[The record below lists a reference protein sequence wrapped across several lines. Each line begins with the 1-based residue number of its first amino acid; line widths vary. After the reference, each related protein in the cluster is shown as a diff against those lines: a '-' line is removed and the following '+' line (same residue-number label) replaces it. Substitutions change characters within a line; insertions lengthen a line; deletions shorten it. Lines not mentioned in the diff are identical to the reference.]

1 MSKYVNLASKIIDLV
16 HAEHKA
22 GLRAE
27 RKKTAEA
34 KAKKVKE
41 LDPTVDDEN
50 PGFKDKEQEDLNARM
65 KDAKKGKK
73 FDPFNTKAGDD
84 VKDKKEEES
93 EDDEK
98 EDEDDDPVGKKK
110 EKDDSK
116 DGEKDKEDGGED
128 EKEKDAGDDEDE
140 KSKDAPPAEGEEPA
154 PKEPDP
160 ENVTSTGA
168 VDIQKKPSPPT
179 PGVTKKT
186 KGKKVEMSGKKE
198 KVDTTPK
205 SESLDDQIR
214 RREEAL
220 QRPKFSVEQFKQR
233 IQLKERFLEIDDK
246 FGIKEKMISEGMWD
260 GNVADSMEIYGKP
273 EITQLQ
279 LYRMLELYRA
289 AGMTLDQSCDT
300 IEYLY
305 GVRPVSDDKGNM
317 NFGGTQMDIQKYG
330 RNDGSMDASYYE

>member
-41 LDPTVDDEN
+41 LDPTVDDDN
-50 PGFKDKEQEDLNARM
+50 PGFKDKEQEDLKARM

-73 FDPFNTKAGDD
+73 FDPFDTKAGDD

-128 EKEKDAGDDEDE
+128 EKEKDA
-140 KSKDAPPAEGEEPA
+140 PPKEGEE
-154 PKEPDP
+154 KEDEGPDP
-160 ENVTSTGA
+160 SKQSGRATSTGA

-186 KGKKVEMSGKKE
+186 KSRKVEMSGKKE
-198 KVDTTPK
+198 KVDTKPK
-205 SESLDDQIR
+205 SESIDDQIR
-214 RREEAL
+214 RKEEAL
-220 QRPKFSVEQFKQR
+220 LRPKFSVEQFKQR
-233 IQLKERFLEIDDK
+233 IQLKEKFLEIDDK

-305 GVRPVSDDKGNM
+305 GVRPVSDQDGNM

-330 RNDGSMDASYYE
+330 RNDGSMDASYYK

>member
-27 RKKTAEA
+27 RIKTAEA

-41 LDPTVDDEN
+41 LDPSVDDDN
-50 PGFKDKEQEDLNARM
+50 PGFKDKEQEDLKARM

-73 FDPFNTKAGDD
+73 FDPFDTKAGDD

-116 DGEKDKEDGGED
+116 DGEEDKEDGGED
-128 EKEKDAGDDEDE
+128 EAP
-140 KSKDAPPAEGEEPA
+140 KDAPPAKGAEGGEPA

-160 ENVTSTGA
+160 ENMMSTGA
-168 VDIQKKPSPPT
+168 VDVQKKPSPPM
-179 PGVTKKT
+179 PGNKK
-186 KGKKVEMSGKKE
+186 KGTKKVEMSGKKE
-198 KVDTTPK
+198 KVETKPK
-205 SESLDDQIR
+205 SESIDDMIR
-214 RREEAL
+214 QREERLA
-220 QRPKFSVEQFKQR
+220 RPAFSVEQFKHR
-233 IQLKERFLEIDDK
+233 IHLKEKFLRIDEEFD
-246 FGIKEKMISEGMWD
+246 IEKKLISEGMWD
-260 GNVADSMEIYGKP
+260 GKIQPDMELYGKP

-289 AGMTLDQSCDT
+289 AGMNLEQSCDT

-305 GVRPVSDDKGNM
+305 GVRPVSDEDGNM
-317 NFGGTQMDIQKYG
+317 NFNGTQMDIQKYG
-330 RNDGSMDASYYE
+330 RNDGENRASYM

>member
-41 LDPTVDDEN
+41 LDPTVDSEN
-50 PGFKDKEQEDLNARM
+50 PGFKDKEQEAIQ
-65 KDAKKGKK
+65 AKS
-73 FDPFNTKAGDD
+73 
-84 VKDKKEEES
+84 KEKEES

-110 EKDDSK
+110 EKKDDSK
-116 DGEKDKEDGGED
+116 DGEEDKEDGGED
-128 EKEKDAGDDEDE
+128 EKEKDA
-140 KSKDAPPAEGEEPA
+140 PPAKGEEE
-154 PKEPDP
+154 KDEGPDP
-160 ENVTSTGA
+160 TKQTGRETSTGA
-168 VDIQKKPSPPT
+168 VDIQKKPSPAT

-186 KGKKVEMSGKKE
+186 KSKKVEMTGKKE

-205 SESLDDQIR
+205 SESIDDQIR
-214 RREEAL
+214 RKEEAL

-233 IQLKERFLEIDDK
+233 IQLKEKFLEIDDK

>member
-41 LDPTVDDEN
+41 LDPTVDSEN
-50 PGFKDKEQEDLNARM
+50 PGFKDKEQEAIQ
-65 KDAKKGKK
+65 AKS
-73 FDPFNTKAGDD
+73 
-84 VKDKKEEES
+84 KEKEES

-110 EKDDSK
+110 EKKDDSK
-116 DGEKDKEDGGED
+116 DGEEDKEDGGED
-128 EKEKDAGDDEDE
+128 EKEKDA
-140 KSKDAPPAEGEEPA
+140 PPAKGEEE
-154 PKEPDP
+154 KDEGPDP
-160 ENVTSTGA
+160 TKQTGRETSTGA
-168 VDIQKKPSPPT
+168 VDIQKKPSPAT

-186 KGKKVEMSGKKE
+186 KSKKVEMTGKKE

-205 SESLDDQIR
+205 SESIDDQIR
-214 RREEAL
+214 RKEEAL

-233 IQLKERFLEIDDK
+233 IQLKEKFLEIDDK
-246 FGIKEKMISEGMWD
+246 FGVKEKMISEGMWD
-260 GNVADSMEIYGKP
+260 GNIADSMEIYGKP

-305 GVRPVSDDKGNM
+305 GVRPTSDDKGNM

>member
-41 LDPTVDDEN
+41 LDPTVDDDN
-50 PGFKDKEQEDLNARM
+50 PGFKDKEQEDLKARM

-73 FDPFNTKAGDD
+73 FDPFDTKAGDD

-116 DGEKDKEDGGED
+116 DGEEDKEDDGED
-128 EKEKDAGDDEDE
+128 EKEKDA
-140 KSKDAPPAEGEEPA
+140 PPAKGEEE
-154 PKEPDP
+154 KDEGPDP
-160 ENVTSTGA
+160 SKQTGRETSTGA
-168 VDIQKKPSPPT
+168 VDIQKKPSPAT

-186 KGKKVEMSGKKE
+186 KGKKVEMTGKKE
-198 KVDTTPK
+198 KVDLKPK

-214 RREEAL
+214 KREEAL

-233 IQLKERFLEIDDK
+233 IQLKERILEIDDK

-305 GVRPVSDDKGNM
+305 GVRPVSDQDGNM

-330 RNDGSMDASYYE
+330 RNDGSMDASYYK

>member
-50 PGFKDKEQEDLNARM
+50 PGFKDKEQEAIQ
-65 KDAKKGKK
+65 AKS
-73 FDPFNTKAGDD
+73 
-84 VKDKKEEES
+84 KEKEES
-93 EDDEK
+93 EDDEDK
-98 EDEDDDPVGKKK
+98 EDEDGDPVGKGEK
-110 EKDDSK
+110 EKKDDDK
-116 DGEKDKEDGGED
+116 DGEEDKESDGGD
-128 EKEKDAGDDEDE
+128 EKEKDAPPP
-140 KSKDAPPAEGEEPA
+140 KDAEGGGEAPA

-160 ENVTSTGA
+160 ENVMSTGA
-168 VDIQKKPSPPT
+168 VDSQKKPSPPM
-179 PGVTKKT
+179 PGNKK
-186 KGKKVEMSGKKE
+186 KGAKKVEMSGKKE
-198 KVDTTPK
+198 KVDTKPK

-214 RREEAL
+214 KREERLAK
-220 QRPKFSVEQFKQR
+220 PKFSVESFRHR
-233 IQLKERFLEIDDK
+233 IQLKEKFLEIDDE
-246 FGIKEKMISEGMWD
+246 FGIKDKMIAEAMWD
-260 GNVADSMEIYGKP
+260 GKLLPDMELYGKP

-289 AGMTLDQSCDT
+289 AGMNLEQSCDT

-305 GVRPVSDDKGNM
+305 GVRPVSDEDGNM
-317 NFGGTQMDIQKYG
+317 NFNGTQMDIQKYG
-330 RNDGSMDASYYE
+330 RNDGAIPSDVYYK

>member
-34 KAKKVKE
+34 KAKKIKE

-50 PGFKDKEQEDLNARM
+50 PGFKDKEQEDLKARM

-73 FDPFNTKAGDD
+73 FDPFDTKAGDD

-93 EDDEK
+93 EDDEDK

-116 DGEKDKEDGGED
+116 DGEEDKEDGGED
-128 EKEKDAGDDEDE
+128 EKEKDA
-140 KSKDAPPAEGEEPA
+140 PPAKGAEGGEPA

-160 ENVTSTGA
+160 ENVMSTGA
-168 VDIQKKPSPPT
+168 VDVQKKPSPPT

-186 KGKKVEMSGKKE
+186 KGKKVEMTGKKE
-198 KVDTTPK
+198 KVDLKPK

-214 RREEAL
+214 RREERL

-305 GVRPVSDDKGNM
+305 GVRPTSDDKGNM

>member
-41 LDPTVDDEN
+41 LDPTVDSEN
-50 PGFKDKEQEDLNARM
+50 PGFKDKEQEAIQ
-65 KDAKKGKK
+65 AKS
-73 FDPFNTKAGDD
+73 
-84 VKDKKEEES
+84 KEKEES
-93 EDDEK
+93 EDDEEK
-98 EDEDDDPVGKKK
+98 EDEDEDPVGKKK
-110 EKDDSK
+110 EKKDDSK
-116 DGEKDKEDGGED
+116 DGEEDKEDGGED
-128 EKEKDAGDDEDE
+128 EKEKDA
-140 KSKDAPPAEGEEPA
+140 PPAKGEEE
-154 PKEPDP
+154 KDEGPDP
-160 ENVTSTGA
+160 TKQSGRETSTGA

-186 KGKKVEMSGKKE
+186 KSKKVEMSGKKE
-198 KVDTTPK
+198 KVDTKPK
-205 SESLDDQIR
+205 SESIDDQIR
-214 RREEAL
+214 RKEEAL
-220 QRPKFSVEQFKQR
+220 LRPKFSVEQFKQR
-233 IQLKERFLEIDDK
+233 IQLKEKFLEIDDK

-305 GVRPVSDDKGNM
+305 GVRPVSDQDGNM

-330 RNDGSMDASYYE
+330 RNDGSMDASYYK

>member
-41 LDPTVDDEN
+41 LDPSVDGDEN
-50 PGFKDKEQEDLNARM
+50 PGFKDKEQEAIQ
-65 KDAKKGKK
+65 AKS
-73 FDPFNTKAGDD
+73 
-84 VKDKKEEES
+84 KEKEES
-93 EDDEK
+93 EDDK

-110 EKDDSK
+110 EKKDDDK

-128 EKEKDAGDDEDE
+128 EAPKDSAPPKDAEGGGEAPPEDE
-140 KSKDAPPAEGEEPA
+140 G
-154 PKEPDP
+154 PDP
-160 ENVTSTGA
+160 TKQSGREISTGA
-168 VDIQKKPSPPT
+168 VDVQKKPSPPM
-179 PGVTKKT
+179 PGNKK
-186 KGKKVEMSGKKE
+186 KNAKKVEMSGKKE
-198 KVDTTPK
+198 KVDTKPK

-214 RREEAL
+214 KREEKLA
-220 QRPKFSVEQFKQR
+220 RPKFSVESFKHR
-233 IQLKERFLEIDDK
+233 IQLKEKFLEIDDE
-246 FGIKEKMISEGMWD
+246 FGIKDKMIAEAMWD
-260 GNVADSMEIYGKP
+260 GKLLPDMELYGKP

-289 AGMTLDQSCDT
+289 AGMNLEQSCDT

-305 GVRPVSDDKGNM
+305 GVRPVSDEDGNM
-317 NFGGTQMDIQKYG
+317 NFNGTQMDIQKYG
-330 RNDGSMDASYYE
+330 RNDGQIPSDVYYK

>member
-41 LDPTVDDEN
+41 LDPSVDDEN
-50 PGFKDKEQEDLNARM
+50 PGFKDKEQEAIQ
-65 KDAKKGKK
+65 AKS
-73 FDPFNTKAGDD
+73 
-84 VKDKKEEES
+84 KEKEES
-93 EDDEK
+93 EDDEDK

-110 EKDDSK
+110 EKKDDDK
-116 DGEKDKEDGGED
+116 DGEEDKEDGGED
-128 EKEKDAGDDEDE
+128 EAPKD
-140 KSKDAPPAEGEEPA
+140 SAPPKGPEGGGEAPA

-160 ENVTSTGA
+160 ENVMSTGA
-168 VDIQKKPSPPT
+168 VDSQKKPSPPM
-179 PGVTKKT
+179 PGNKK
-186 KGKKVEMSGKKE
+186 KGAKKVEMSGKKE
-198 KVDTTPK
+198 KVDTKPK

-214 RREEAL
+214 KREEAL
-220 QRPKFSVEQFKQR
+220 AKPKFSVEQFKHR
-233 IQLKERFLEIDDK
+233 IHLKEKFLEIDDK
-246 FGIKEKMISEGMWD
+246 FGIKEKLIAEAMWD
-260 GNVADSMEIYGKP
+260 GKLMPDMELYGKP

-289 AGMTLDQSCDT
+289 AGMNLEQSCDT

-305 GVRPVSDDKGNM
+305 GVRPVSDEDGNM
-317 NFGGTQMDIQKYG
+317 NFNGTQMDIQKYG
-330 RNDGSMDASYYE
+330 RNDGEIPSDVYYK

>member
-41 LDPTVDDEN
+41 LDPSVDDEN
-50 PGFKDKEQEDLNARM
+50 PGFKDKEQEAIQ
-65 KDAKKGKK
+65 AKS
-73 FDPFNTKAGDD
+73 
-84 VKDKKEEES
+84 KEKEES
-93 EDDEK
+93 EDDDEK

-110 EKDDSK
+110 KKDK
-116 DGEKDKEDGGED
+116 DGEKDDAKDGGKDKESDGED
-128 EKEKDAGDDEDE
+128 EKEKDAPPP
-140 KSKDAPPAEGEEPA
+140 KDSGAPAKDGEE
-154 PKEPDP
+154 EEGPDP
-160 ENVTSTGA
+160 TKQSGREMSTGA
-168 VDIQKKPSPPT
+168 VDVQRKPSPPT

-186 KGKKVEMSGKKE
+186 KSKKVEMSGKKE
-198 KVDTTPK
+198 KVDTKPK

-214 RREEAL
+214 RREEHL
-220 QRPKFSVEQFKQR
+220 SRPKFSVEQFKQR
-233 IQLKERFLEIDDK
+233 IQLKEKFLEIDDK
-246 FGIKEKMISEGMWD
+246 FGVKEKMISEGMWD

-305 GVRPVSDDKGNM
+305 GVRPTSDDKGNM

>member
-27 RKKTAEA
+27 RKATAEA

-41 LDPTVDDEN
+41 LDPSVDSEN
-50 PGFKDKEQEDLNARM
+50 PGFKDKEQEAIQ
-65 KDAKKGKK
+65 AKS
-73 FDPFNTKAGDD
+73 
-84 VKDKKEEES
+84 KEKEES

-198 KVDTTPK
+198 KVDTKPK

-246 FGIKEKMISEGMWD
+246 FGVKEKMISEGMWD

-289 AGMTLDQSCDT
+289 AGMTLDQSWDT

>member
-27 RKKTAEA
+27 RKKTAES
-34 KAKKVKE
+34 KAKKIKE

-50 PGFKDKEQEDLNARM
+50 PGFKDKEQQEIQ
-65 KDAKKGKK
+65 AKSKQK
-73 FDPFNTKAGDD
+73 
-84 VKDKKEEES
+84 EES
-93 EDDEK
+93 EDDE
-98 EDEDDDPVGKKK
+98 EDEDEDPVGKKK
-110 EKDDSK
+110 EKKDDAK
-116 DGEKDKEDGGED
+116 DGEEDKEDGGDD
-128 EKEKDAGDDEDE
+128 EKEK
-140 KSKDAPPAEGEEPA
+140 KDAPPKGEEPPA
-154 PKEPDP
+154 DP
-160 ENVTSTGA
+160 SADGDPGTQDGNMTSTGA
-168 VDIQKKPSPPT
+168 VAIQKKPSPPT

-186 KGKKVEMSGKKE
+186 KGKKVEMTGKKE
-198 KVDTTPK
+198 KVDTKPK
-205 SESLDDQIR
+205 SESIDDQIR
-214 RREEAL
+214 RKEEAL
-220 QRPKFSVEQFKQR
+220 QRPKFSVEGFKQR
-233 IQLKERFLEIDDK
+233 IQLKEKFLEIDHK

-305 GVRPVSDDKGNM
+305 GVRPVSDQDGNM

-330 RNDGSMDASYYE
+330 RNDGSMDASYYK

>member
-50 PGFKDKEQEDLNARM
+50 PGFKDKEQEAIQ
-65 KDAKKGKK
+65 AKS
-73 FDPFNTKAGDD
+73 
-84 VKDKKEEES
+84 KEKEES
-93 EDDEK
+93 EDDED

-110 EKDDSK
+110 EKKDDAK
-116 DGEKDKEDGGED
+116 DGEEDKEDGGED
-128 EKEKDAGDDEDE
+128 EAP
-140 KSKDAPPAEGEEPA
+140 KDAPPAKDAGGGGEEPA

-160 ENVTSTGA
+160 ENVMSTGA
-168 VDIQKKPSPPT
+168 VDPQKKPSPPM
-179 PGVTKKT
+179 PGSKK
-186 KGKKVEMSGKKE
+186 KNAKKVEMSGKKE
-198 KVDTTPK
+198 KVDTKPK

-214 RREEAL
+214 KREEAL
-220 QRPKFSVEQFKQR
+220 AKPKFSVESFKHR
-233 IQLKERFLEIDDK
+233 IQLKEKFLEIDDQ
-246 FGIKEKMISEGMWD
+246 FGIKDKMIAEAMWD
-260 GNVADSMEIYGKP
+260 GKLLPDMELYGKP

-289 AGMTLDQSCDT
+289 AGMNLEQSCDT

-305 GVRPVSDDKGNM
+305 GVRPVSDADGNM
-317 NFGGTQMDIQKYG
+317 NFNGTQMDIQKYG
-330 RNDGSMDASYYE
+330 RNDGAIPSDVYYK

>member
-41 LDPTVDDEN
+41 LDPSVDDEN
-50 PGFKDKEQEDLNARM
+50 PGFKDKEQEAIQ
-65 KDAKKGKK
+65 AKS
-73 FDPFNTKAGDD
+73 
-84 VKDKKEEES
+84 KEKEES
-93 EDDEK
+93 EDDE

-110 EKDDSK
+110 AKKDGEADDPK
-116 DGEKDKEDGGED
+116 DGEKDKGSDGED
-128 EKEKDAGDDEDE
+128 EAP
-140 KSKDAPPAEGEEPA
+140 KDAPPEKGAEGGEPA

-160 ENVTSTGA
+160 ENVMSTGA
-168 VDIQKKPSPPT
+168 VDSQKKPSPPM
-179 PGVTKKT
+179 PGNKK
-186 KGKKVEMSGKKE
+186 KNAKKVEMSGKKE
-198 KVDTTPK
+198 KVDTKPK

-214 RREEAL
+214 KREERLAK
-220 QRPKFSVEQFKQR
+220 PKFSVESFKHR
-233 IQLKERFLEIDDK
+233 IQLKEKFLEIDDK
-246 FGIKEKMISEGMWD
+246 FEIKDKMIAEAMWD
-260 GNVADSMEIYGKP
+260 GKLLPDMELYGKP

-289 AGMTLDQSCDT
+289 AGMNLEQSCDT

-305 GVRPVSDDKGNM
+305 GVRPVSDADGNM
-317 NFGGTQMDIQKYG
+317 NFNGTQMDIQKYG
-330 RNDGSMDASYYE
+330 RNDGEIPSSSYYS